1 MQDKT
6 WLPRD
11 PRAALIHAEPRTVN
25 KIFRKLRT
33 HPNIFVYFCGLSVF
47 FKGFAIIAMV
57 QKSCELVATNP
68 SYWHRPN
75 EIDYEG
81 VMETL
86 RDCQGNPGGS
96 GLMAS
101 LVWSGCDFICLSI
114 YLIICCLYVCCFV
127 LFCLA
132 LLFFALLCFSLLFF
146 AFCFAFCF
154 VNTTE
159 SSYVIMKIYNLN
171 IVSTMLSN
179 YPSI

>member
-33 HPNIFVYFCGLSVF
+33 HPNIFVVHLCVF
-47 FKGFAIIAMV
+47 IVLLLYIAMV

-127 LFCLA
+127 LFCFVLSCFAFLCFA
-132 LLFFALLCFSLLFF
+132 LLFFAFLCFLLCFLL
-146 AFCFAFCF
+146 C
-154 VNTTE
+154 
-159 SSYVIMKIYNLN
+159 
-171 IVSTMLSN
+171 
-179 YPSI
+179 